1 MKHSRRHNENL
12 EKIKD
17 ADRCSVA
24 DAVALLKSL
33 RGSKFDETVE
43 VALKLGIDPRQADQA
58 VRGSV
63 SLPKGL
69 GKSVRVICFAE
80 GDAAVVAAE
89 AGAVEVGGEDL
100 VKKIQD
106 GWLDFDVAIAH
117 PGMMRHVGKLGRLL
131 GPKGLM
137 PSPKSGTVAPDV
149 ATAVQEFAAGKV
161 EYRADS
167 TGNVHVPV
175 GKVGFGNEDLVENI
189 TAFVEHIKANK
200 PAAAKGTFLQK
211 AYVTTSMGPSV
222 ALAV

>member
-1 MKHSRRHNENL
+1 MKHSRRYNGNFDKVKE
-12 EKIKD
+12 
-17 ADRCSVA
+17 ADKCSVA
-24 DAVALLKSL
+24 EAVALLKGL
-33 RGSKFDETVE
+33 RRAKFDETVE
-43 VALKLGIDPRQADQA
+43 VAMKLGIDPRQADQA

-80 GDAAVVAAE
+80 GDAAVAAKE

-100 VKKIQD
+100 VKRIQD
-106 GWLDFDVAIAH
+106 GWLDFDVAVAH

-137 PSPKSGTVAPDV
+137 PSPKSGTVTPDV
-149 ATAVQEFAAGKV
+149 ATAVGEFAAGKV
-161 EYRADS
+161 EYRADA
-167 TGNVHVPV
+167 TGNVHAPV
-175 GKVGFGNEDLVENI
+175 GKVGFSSEDLVENI

-200 PAAAKGTFLQK
+200 PPAAKGTFVQGV
-211 AYVTTSMGPSV
+211 YVTTSMGPSV